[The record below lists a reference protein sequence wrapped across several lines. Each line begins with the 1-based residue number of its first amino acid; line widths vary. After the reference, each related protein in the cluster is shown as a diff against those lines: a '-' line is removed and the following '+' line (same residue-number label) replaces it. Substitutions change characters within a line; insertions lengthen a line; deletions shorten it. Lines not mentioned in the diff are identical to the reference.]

1 MVNWGIKIAVV
12 YIGFVVLITSMVMIS
27 SSHKVDL
34 VAKDYYEQEL
44 NYQQKIDAVNREK
57 QLKETID
64 YRLTASGI
72 LLQAAPSGISGNF
85 KGEVL
90 LFRPSDSSLDLKQKL
105 SFNSKGEQLIPK
117 TALQKGVY
125 KMCLSWENNSVTY
138 YKERIITI

>member
-1 MVNWGIKIAVV
+1 MINWGVKITIV
-12 YIGFVVLITSMVMIS
+12 YSGFVVLITSMVLIS

-44 NYQQKIDAVNREK
+44 NYQQKIDALTREK

-72 LLQAAPSGISGNF
+72 LLHASPTGISANF

-90 LFRPSDSSLDLKQKL
+90 FFRPSDPSMDVKQKL
-105 SFNSKGEQLIPK
+105 CFDSEGDQLIPK
-117 TALQKGVY
+117 TALHKGVY

-138 YKERIITI
+138 YKESIITI